1 MILIA
6 DAGGTTT
13 RWARVVDGN
22 FDGECSTQ
30 GINPVI
36 MSFDEVLKRFETE
49 VRPLVAEE
57 MPESIYFYGAGCAG
71 SVGEMVAD
79 HLKRI
84 TGCPDVTVNSDLVA
98 AARSLCGHQPGI
110 ACILGTGS
118 NSCLYDGEKIVFSQP
133 SMGYVLG
140 DEGSGAVIGRRF
152 LSNLYKNLFEDDLF
166 QCFLEIYH
174 YSMYD
179 IYRKVYREP
188 EPNRFLAG
196 FMSFIRRLIDGGWR
210 QVEDLVIDE
219 FTNFAERNLTAYEIP
234 AGQPVHFTGSVA
246 FYFFN
251 ELRTALNRCG
261 FTLGKV
267 TADPLGGLIDYHS
280 TL

>member
-79 HLKRI
+79 QAQTL
-84 TGCPDVTVNSDLVA
+84 
-98 AARSLCGHQPGI
+98 RSK
-110 ACILGTGS
+110 
-118 NSCLYDGEKIVFSQP
+118 Y
-133 SMGYVLG
+133 M
-140 DEGSGAVIGRRF
+140 
-152 LSNLYKNLFEDDLF
+152 
-166 QCFLEIYH
+166 
-174 YSMYD
+174 
-179 IYRKVYREP
+179 
-188 EPNRFLAG
+188 
-196 FMSFIRRLIDGGWR
+196 
-210 QVEDLVIDE
+210 
-219 FTNFAERNLTAYEIP
+219 
-234 AGQPVHFTGSVA
+234 
-246 FYFFN
+246 
-251 ELRTALNRCG
+251 
-261 FTLGKV
+261 
-267 TADPLGGLIDYHS
+267 
-280 TL
+280 